1 MNSIRPRVIGV
12 TAAFIALVAPLGLSA
27 CSTRDGGKAAESSTA
42 AAAGGGCPTTPL
54 NVVVSVD
61 QWGDIVRD
69 LGGECAQV
77 TTVLASSSVDPHDFE
92 PSPADAATFSKAQLV
107 VVNGAGYDPWA
118 SKFAATSAPKA
129 PVVDAGVVT
138 KTAAGA
144 NPHLWYSP
152 SAVVAVA
159 DAVTAELAKLAP
171 EAKAYFADQRTAF
184 GTSLEPYNKLVG
196 DIKAGATGKTY
207 AATESVF
214 DYTAEDVG
222 LVNAT
227 PPGYKAASANES
239 DPSPADLEAFRR
251 ALADRKINVLIYNTQ
266 TEGSVPEQIR
276 TAAETAGVPVVEVTE
291 TVPPGTTSFETW
303 QAAQLTALAKAL
315 GVAV

>member
-1 MNSIRPRVIGV
+1 MVSV
-12 TAAFIALVAPLGLSA
+12 TAATIALIASLGLSA
-27 CSTRDGGKAAESSTA
+27 CSSRDGGDNAASSTSSSTA
-42 AAAGGGCPTTPL
+42 AASGGCPTTPV

-61 QWGDIVRD
+61 QWGDIVRE
-69 LGGECAQV
+69 LGGDCAAV
-77 TTVLASSSVDPHDFE
+77 ATVLASSSVDPHDFE
-92 PSPADAATFSKAQLV
+92 PSPADAATFANAQLV
-107 VVNGAGYDPWA
+107 IVNGADYDPWA
-118 SKFAATSAPKA
+118 SKFAATSAPNA

-159 DAVTAELAKLAP
+159 DAVTAELVKLAP
-171 EAKAYFADQRTAF
+171 EGRSYFTDQRAAF
-184 GTSLEPYNKLVG
+184 SVSLEPYDGLLTA
-196 DIKAGATGKTY
+196 IKAGAAGKTY

-227 PPGYKAASANES
+227 PQGYQTASANES

-251 ALADRKINVLIYNTQ
+251 ALADRQINILIYNTQ

-276 TAAETAGVPVVEVTE
+276 IAAEAADVPVVEVTE

-303 QAAQLTALAKAL
+303 QVSQLTALAKAL

>member
-1 MNSIRPRVIGV
+1 MNSIRPRLIGV
-12 TAAFIALVAPLGLSA
+12 TAAIIALTAPLGLSA
-27 CSTRDGGKAAESSTA
+27 CSSRDGGKTTESSSTA
-42 AAAGGGCPTTPL
+42 AASGGCPTTPV

-69 LGGECAQV
+69 LGGDCAQV

-92 PSPADAATFSKAQLV
+92 PSPADAATFAKAQLV
-107 VVNGAGYDPWA
+107 VVNGADYDPWA

-138 KTAAGA
+138 KTGEGA

-171 EAKAYFADQRTAF
+171 EAKGYFADQRAAF
-184 GTSLEPYNKLVG
+184 GTSLEPYNKL
-196 DIKAGATGKTY
+196 IAAIRAGATGKTY

-227 PPGYKAASANES
+227 PPGYKTASANES
-239 DPSPADLEAFRR
+239 DPSPADLGAFRR
-251 ALADRKINVLIYNTQ
+251 ALADRRINVLIYNTQ
-266 TEGSVPEQIR
+266 TEGSIPEQIR
-276 TAAETAGVPVVEVTE
+276 TAAEAAGVPVVEVTE

-303 QAAQLTALAKAL
+303 QVAQLTALAKAL

>member
-1 MNSIRPRVIGV
+1 MNLIRPRLIGV
-12 TAAFIALVAPLGLSA
+12 TAAAIALIAPLGLSA
-27 CSTRDGGKAAESSTA
+27 CSSRDGGKTAESSTTA
-42 AAAGGGCPTTPL
+42 AASSGCPTTPV

-77 TTVLASSSVDPHDFE
+77 KTVLASSSVDPHDFE
-92 PSPADAATFSKAQLV
+92 PSPADAATFAKAQLV
-107 VVNGAGYDPWA
+107 VVNGADYDPWA

-171 EAKAYFADQRTAF
+171 EAKGYFADQRSAF
-184 GTSLEPYNKLVG
+184 GTSLEPYNKLLSA
-196 DIKAGATGKTY
+196 IKAGAAGKTY

-227 PPGYKAASANES
+227 PQGYKTASANES

-251 ALADRKINVLIYNTQ
+251 ALADRQINVLIYNTQ

-276 TAAETAGVPVVEVTE
+276 TAAEAAGVPVVDVTE

-303 QAAQLTALAKAL
+303 QVTQLTALAKAL